1 MACKNKMKKLNKKA
15 AIGEGILMIYRLF
28 LVAIIAIIIL
38 GVSAIFYDYYINVR
52 DVEARIMAKQTV
64 NCLVP
69 DGIIDLNKIKSYE
82 QNFLKD
88 LCGINNL
95 DRFYVTVNVSENNN
109 QVILL
114 QQGDSGAAWIKD
126 IFKNKN
132 LVSKIEKYEP
142 GQFNRDY
149 PANLVRE
156 GKSVRSNIN
165 VEVFVNNEF

>member
-1 MACKNKMKKLNKKA
+1 MKLKKINKKA

-28 LVAIIAIIIL
+28 LVALIAIIIL

-52 DVEARIMAKQTV
+52 DVEARIMAKQAV
-64 NCLVP
+64 NCLAPEGV
-69 DGIIDLNKIKSYE
+69 IDLNRIKAYE
-82 QNFLKD
+82 QGFLKD

-95 DRFYVTVNVSENNN
+95 ERFYVKVNVSESNN

-114 QQGDSGAAWIKD
+114 QQGDSGAAWIAEL
-126 IFKNKN
+126 FKNKN

-142 GQFNRDY
+142 GHFKQDY
-149 PANLVRE
+149 PANLVRD